1 MTVVLFLEP
10 KFPLGKLVC
19 TPGIK
24 AQVLL
29 AEVAQ
34 ALERHSQGDWGDC
47 APKDQRAND
56 LALENGS
63 RLFSVYHT
71 AGGTKFCIITEADR
85 ANTCVLLPS
94 EY

>member
-10 KFPLGKLVC
+10 KFPLGQLVC
-19 TPGIK
+19 TPGIQT
-24 AQVLL
+24 QVPL

-47 APKDQRAND
+47 SPEDRRAND
-56 LALENGS
+56 AAQENGS

-71 AGGTKFCIITEADR
+71 TDGTKFCIITEADR
-85 ANTCVLLPS
+85 ASTCVLLPS
-94 EY
+94 EH

>member
-71 AGGTKFCIITEADR
+71 ANGTKFWIITEADR
-85 ANTCVLLPS
+85 ASTCVLLPS